1 MDVGDY
7 FMMALMTLNAGAMVA
22 YSLAGNWT
30 KGLYWLCALG
40 LNFCVLRL
48 K

>member
-1 MDVGDY
+1 MGDY
-7 FMMALMTLNAGAMVA
+7 FMMVLMTLNAGAMLA
-22 YSLAGNWT
+22 YIWEGNWI